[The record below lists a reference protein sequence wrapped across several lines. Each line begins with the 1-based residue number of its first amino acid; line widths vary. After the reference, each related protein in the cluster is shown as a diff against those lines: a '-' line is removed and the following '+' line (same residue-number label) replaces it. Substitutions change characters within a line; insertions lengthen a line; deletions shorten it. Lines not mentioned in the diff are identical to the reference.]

1 MVFLFQGNCEL
12 SQFVL
17 KISRDAVSM
26 IRKIRSLLSGR
37 IYKTINNFRT
47 PAFFSEMQYLTS
59 LSIWHFL
66 HLVPD
71 NDMLKLLKGETFLI
85 SIHFMHSCIAPS
97 YLSSLHEGWQPYQV
111 LICQTPWILELAIWI
126 RSKEQCVKTQYSF
139 FKFCF
144 LIFPRKWLVEML
156 FWNWYNTVLSF
167 DEIYEAKYWNKSLNF
182 IMLLKYYS
190 WPLNKKFKKLTYG
203 KRHYVIL
210 FTTWNSSYFLQSLF
224 SHISKEV
231 QF

>member
-66 HLVPD
+66 HFPD

-85 SIHFMHSCIAPS
+85 SIHFMHSCFAPS

-111 LICQTPWILELAIWI
+111 LICQTPWILELAIRI
-126 RSKEQCVKTQYSF
+126 RSKEQCVKTQY
-139 FKFCF
+139 
-144 LIFPRKWLVEML
+144 
-156 FWNWYNTVLSF
+156 VLQ
-167 DEIYEAKYWNKSLNF
+167 I
-182 IMLLKYYS
+182 
-190 WPLNKKFKKLTYG
+190 
-203 KRHYVIL
+203 
-210 FTTWNSSYFLQSLF
+210 LF

-231 QF
+231 ITGNAFLELIFALLSSHEIYEDWLNTETNP